1 MVPDRD
7 SSLLGTFDMTID
19 LRVTEAAENVVS
31 SSSGLSSQAVRDV
44 GFVLPSDPGDE
55 VNTVLRNV

>member
-7 SSLLGTFDMTID
+7 SSLLETSNVTID
-19 LRVTEAAENVVS
+19 LGGTDAAENVVS

-44 GFVLPSDPGDE
+44 GFALPPDAGDE